1 MKFCKL
7 KRVIAILLVAITAS
21 SSLLAHSGRTDSN
34 GGHKDNKNKSG
45 LGSYHYHCG
54 GYPAHLHDNGVCPYK
69 SSGSSSNST
78 SKSTVTTPLTPE
90 YTEKAVNFS
99 INGESSKIDAIVT
112 NNTNLV
118 ELRTLC
124 DKLAITINSYD
135 STMKSIECQK
145 DDVKFTLQIDS
156 KNMWK
161 GTELIT
167 LDVAPVA
174 YNGKTMIPARVVAEA
189 IGKTVTYDSA
199 TDSIV
204 IS

>member
-1 MKFCKL
+1 MKLCKL
-7 KRVIAILLVAITAS
+7 KRVVAIVLIAIAAS
-21 SSLLAHSGRTDSN
+21 SSLLAHSGRTDSS
-34 GGHKDNKNKSG
+34 GGHRDTKNKSG

-69 SSGSSSNST
+69 SSDST
-78 SKSTVTTPLTPE
+78 SNSTVTTPLTLK
-90 YTEKAVNFS
+90 YTEKVVDFS
-99 INGESSKIDAIVT
+99 IDGESSKIDAIVT

-124 DKLAITINSYD
+124 DKLDVTINSYD
-135 STMKSIECQK
+135 ATMKSIECQK
-145 DDVKFTLQIDS
+145 GDVKFTLQINS

-161 GTELIT
+161 DEELIT

-174 YNGKTMIPARVVAEA
+174 YNDRTMIPARVVAEA
-189 IGKTVTYDSA
+189 IGKTVTYDLT